1 MDQWLSKLRALPFYY
16 AKVRRRDT
24 MSLGNRRC
32 GFYSERDV
40 YRTSDLSCKGS
51 IVVFRFSGCGR
62 NGVLS

>member
-16 AKVRRRDT
+16 AKVRRHDT
-24 MSLGNRRC
+24 MSLGNRC
-32 GFYSERDV
+32 GFYSGRDV